1 MSPRA
6 GLIGKRIVVELV
18 IPDDVIGGAVI
29 DTVERRAKRV
39 IHAIARTANA
49 GLKRGVFTAGKDI
62 LLAELV
68 VFLHFSSEE
77 ARLML
82 DGVRAVLS
90 ESKMGMDDLV
100 YVQICCSD
108 VSLFETFNAV
118 YRQYFSG
125 DLPARAF
132 IGSGPLLFG
141 ARFEIVGIA
150 QRR

>member
-29 DTVERRAKRV
+29 DTVERRAERV

-77 ARLML
+77 ARPLS
-82 DGVRAVLS
+82 GTRAGGEGGCV
-90 ESKMGMDDLV
+90 E
-100 YVQICCSD
+100 
-108 VSLFETFNAV
+108 FEHEPPV
-118 YRQYFSG
+118 H
-125 DLPARAF
+125 
-132 IGSGPLLFG
+132 
-141 ARFEIVGIA
+141 
-150 QRR
+150 